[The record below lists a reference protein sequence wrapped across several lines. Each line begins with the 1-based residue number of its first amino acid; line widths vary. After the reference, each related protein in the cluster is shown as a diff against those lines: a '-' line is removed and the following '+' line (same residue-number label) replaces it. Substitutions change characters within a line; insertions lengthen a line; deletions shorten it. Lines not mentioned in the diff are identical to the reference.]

1 MAFLPKHFQSL
12 RQVFH
17 LLCWMANL
25 PPDDNGPEVGLLTNP
40 GQAKAKP
47 KPRVKKTKTGLPTLG
62 PTTPPLVLPPDD
74 DGVETFAL
82 TEGNSGVPKTKPVR
96 GRGRGGARGAGSS
109 KVKPRVSKDKDVKSS
124 NPKSSKPTDDSDM
137 NSGLLWSDKRLKDA
151 AQRFASVVEMP
162 YSDLASMY
170 LGEPPLRPSNHERC
184 DLWEIYSV
192 PRLGPCI
199 RELGGQCRR
208 SYDILHFWN
217 LANSDYKRLL
227 IQDICLLRPKAL
239 MLSPPCRFVC
249 LLMASN
255 WSRMKNVAEKMMNLE
270 EALGHID
277 LAMWLAQFQILHDA
291 IFAFEHPQ
299 GSLAWDRDSAP

>member
-1 MAFLPKHFQSL
+1 MPKHFQSL
-12 RQVFH
+12 RQVFN
-17 LLCWMANL
+17 LLDSMANL
-25 PPDDNGPEVGLLTNP
+25 PPDDDDGLEVDLLTNP
-40 GQAKAKP
+40 GQAKVKA
-47 KPRVKKTKTGLPTLG
+47 KPRVKKTKTTQG

-74 DGVETFAL
+74 DGVASFAFS
-82 TEGNSGVPKTKPVR
+82 EGNSGVPKTKPAR
-96 GRGRGGARGAGSS
+96 GRGRGGARGAGKS
-109 KVKPRVSKDKDVKSS
+109 KPKPGVSKDVKSS
-124 NPKSSKPTDDSDM
+124 NPKSLKPTDDM
-137 NSGLLWSDKRLKDA
+137 NSGLLWTDHRLKDA
-151 AQRFASVVEMP
+151 AQQFASVVEMP

-170 LGEPPLRPSNHERC
+170 FGEPPIRPSNHERC

-217 LANSDYKRLL
+217 LANTDYKRLL
-227 IQDICLLRPKAL
+227 IQDICLLLPKAL

-255 WSRMKNVAEKMMNLE
+255 WSRMKNVSEKMMNLE

-277 LAMWLAQFQILHDA
+277 LCMWLAQFQILHDA